1 MIKNKNG
8 KYDVKMSTNGFGTPP
23 NITITIKLD
32 RIPNI
37 GEYIIY
43 NDTTYKYIKL

>member
-1 MIKNKNG
+1 MIKNENG
-8 KYDVKMSTNGFGTPP
+8 KYDVVIGEQNLE
-23 NITITIKLD
+23 LD
-32 RIPNI
+32 RMPNI